1 MRRPR
6 SGPKKIVRSF
16 SCTDWQR
23 EEIGKRAAE
32 AGMNVSPFVIERG
45 LTVDP
50 GAPEDEAGPLPSLAL
65 GREEQ
70 RQLHDRIAGIA
81 ERWLG
86 AAPPDPAGMAEL
98 PAVLGVLLERLM
110 TDMIEMGQEERMR
123 GLLRDAFGEVRGS
136 ELARQYAAKARRPGS

>member
-16 SCTDWQR
+16 SCTDLQR
-23 EEIGKRAAE
+23 DEIATRAAE
-32 AGMNVSPFVIERG
+32 AGMNLSPFVIERG
-45 LTVDP
+45 LTVDLD
-50 GAPEDEAGPLPSLAL
+50 ASADAAGPPPSLAL

-70 RQLHDRIAGIA
+70 RRLHDRIAGIA

-86 AAPPDPAGMAEL
+86 PAPPDPAGMADL

-110 TDMIEMGQEERMR
+110 TDMVEMGQEDRMR
-123 GLLRDAFGEVRGS
+123 RLLLDAFGEVRGS
-136 ELARQYAAKARRPGS
+136 ELARRYADRARHR

>member
-23 EEIGKRAAE
+23 EEIGRRADE
-32 AGMNVSPFVIERG
+32 AGMNLSPFVIECG
-45 LTVDP
+45 LTVDLD
-50 GAPEDEAGPLPSLAL
+50 ASEDEAGPLPSLAL

-70 RQLHDRIAGIA
+70 RRLHDRIAGIA

-86 AAPPDPAGMAEL
+86 PDAPDPAGMAEL
-98 PAVLGVLLERLM
+98 PAVLAVLLEGLM
-110 TDMIEMGQEERMR
+110 TDMIETGHEERMR
-123 GLLRDAFGEVRGS
+123 RVLRDAFGEARGS
-136 ELARQYAAKARRPGS
+136 ELARQYAQKARRPDR

>member
-6 SGPKKIVRSF
+6 SGAKKIVRSF
-16 SCTDWQR
+16 SCTDLQR
-23 EEIGKRAAE
+23 VEIATRAAE
-32 AGMNVSPFVIERG
+32 AGMTLSRFVIERG

-50 GAPEDEAGPLPSLAL
+50 DAPEDGAGPPPSLAL

-70 RQLHDRIAGIA
+70 RRLHDRMAGLA

-86 AAPPDPAGMAEL
+86 PGAQEPAGMAEL

-110 TDMIEMGQEERMR
+110 TDMVEMGQEERMR
-123 GLLRDAFGEVRGS
+123 GLLLDAFGEARGS
-136 ELARQYAAKARRPGS
+136 ELARQYADRARRR

>member
-23 EEIGKRAAE
+23 EEIAARAAA
-32 AGMNVSPFVIERG
+32 AGMNLSPFVIECG
-45 LTVDP
+45 LTVELD
-50 GAPEDEAGPLPSLAL
+50 ASEDEAGPLPSLAL

-70 RQLHDRIAGIA
+70 RRLHDRIAGLA

-86 AAPPDPAGMAEL
+86 PDPPEPAGMADL

-110 TDMIEMGQEERMR
+110 TDMVELGQEERMR
-123 GLLRDAFGEVRGS
+123 RLLRDAFGEARGS
-136 ELARQYAAKARRPGS
+136 ELARQYADRARRR